1 MGNRAVVTIEG
12 SKVGVYLHWNGGE
25 DSVTAFLRA
34 AKDLEVRAPANGNE
48 SYFYARFTQII
59 GNFFGGT
66 TSVGIDDLDNLD
78 TDNGDNGTFVIG
90 SELQIL
96 KREHVPKSQRVPMS
110 AEDKARSEAIY
121 QDVMRIN
128 KPIFVKA

>member
-1 MGNRAVVTIEG
+1 MGNRAVVTIQG

-59 GNFFGGT
+59 GDFFGGT

>member
-1 MGNRAVVTIEG
+1 MGNRAVVTVEG

-25 DSVTAFLRA
+25 DSITAFLRA

-66 TSVGIDDLDNLD
+66 TSVGIDALENLD
-78 TDNGDNGTFVIG
+78 TDNGDNGTFVIDAAFN
-90 SELQIL
+90 II
-96 KREHVPKSQRVPMS
+96 KRDHVPKSQRVQMS
-110 AEDKARSEAIY
+110 AECKARSEALY

-128 KPIFVKA
+128 KPIFARE